1 MKAAEVAHFI
11 IDKLQ
16 KLKYGISLLQNN
28 DIHVDQI
35 GIVLRGAMTTS
46 KAVLDA
52 AGIFNDFYKLTEFML
67 APQNRGKSIDV
78 KQLS

>member
-1 MKAAEVAHFI
+1 MLVVVKAYLGKAADDLQKGQMKGPEVAHFL

-35 GIVLRGAMTTS
+35 GIVLRGAMTT
-46 KAVLDA
+46 
-52 AGIFNDFYKLTEFML
+52 
-67 APQNRGKSIDV
+67 
-78 KQLS
+78 